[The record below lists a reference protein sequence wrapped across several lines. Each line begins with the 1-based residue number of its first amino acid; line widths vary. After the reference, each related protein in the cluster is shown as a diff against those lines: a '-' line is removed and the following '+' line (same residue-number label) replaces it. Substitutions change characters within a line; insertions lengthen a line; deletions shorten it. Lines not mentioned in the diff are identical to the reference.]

1 MFVCYKCYILKELIF
16 PKELM
21 LIKQANWKSA
31 IFFFIGIFQI
41 SFRFQTNVCSRSHD
55 LLMISIH
62 LSDITIS
69 SIKIGDYRC
78 IISRISKN
86 EAINLM
92 QNTDLT
98 EKNGTL
104 LSMKTYDYV

>member
-1 MFVCYKCYILKELIF
+1 
-16 PKELM
+16 
-21 LIKQANWKSA
+21 
-31 IFFFIGIFQI
+31 
-41 SFRFQTNVCSRSHD
+41 
-55 LLMISIH
+55 MISIH

-98 EKNGTL
+98 EKNETL